1 MSVYS
6 GAAGRI
12 SGIIHPDYE
21 KKKRIPYFR
30 WKPAIYMGNALR

>member
-6 GAAGRI
+6 GAASRI

-30 WKPAIYMGNALR
+30 WKPAIYMGNALT